1 MNPIHLFVRGY
12 KTAVSN
18 LGLAWIY
25 LGTIFLLALL
35 MVIPLVLILVAVGGG
50 VISRE
55 PNWTLWIGLALVLC
69 GWLTLLIVGYF
80 YVEGGVRGIVA
91 RAHRA
96 APADFALQPK
106 LGASAAFKVFTFAAF
121 TEEVKRHGWRV
132 TVIASLYGLV
142 GSLLLLPCMVP
153 LLIALPEL
161 ASGEPGTTVWVMFG
175 LFFLLFILTLIVLMA
190 LALHYQ
196 VAVTLAVLKE
206 TGWRESVKDATRL
219 IKAKPLELLAIFG
232 LSIAAGMCV
241 GIVFALVSFPLAM
254 LSVIPGV
261 VLVVL
266 PFRFLLMAV
275 QWFVQGILQTT
286 LIGAYTG
293 YCEALPSQPAADPVP
308 APTPSAEPPAEP
320 AEPAAPIAPA

>member
-18 LGLAWIY
+18 LGLAWVY
-25 LGTIFLLALL
+25 VGTILILAVL
-35 MVIPLVLILVAVGGG
+35 MVVPLVLILVGVGGG
-50 VISRE
+50 VLTRE

-80 YVEGGVRGIVA
+80 YVEGGIRGIVA

-96 APADFALQPK
+96 APADFALQPR
-106 LGASAAFKVFTFAAF
+106 LGVSDAFKAFTFAAF

-142 GSLLLLPCMVP
+142 GSLLLIPCMVP
-153 LLIALPEL
+153 LLIALPDLIADEV
-161 ASGEPGTTVWVMFG
+161 GTQVWVMFG
-175 LFFLLFILTLIVLMA
+175 LFFLLLILAVVALLA

-196 VAVTLAVLKE
+196 VAVTIAVLKE
-206 TGWRESVKDATRL
+206 AGWRESVKEATRL
-219 IKAKPLELLAIFG
+219 IKAKPLELLAVFG

-241 GIVFALVSFPLAM
+241 GMVFAMVSFPLAM
-254 LSVIPGV
+254 LSVLPGV

-266 PFRFLLMAV
+266 PLRLILMAV

-293 YCEALPSQPAADPVP
+293 YCEALPAPPSVAQAP
-308 APTPSAEPPAEP
+308 APA
-320 AEPAAPIAPA
+320 AAPIAPA